1 MCAVWVGVYNAVQ
14 LGGAWFIMLFNWEG
28 VVAPVFY
35 LEEEALSLSLTPF
48 QAAHENKG
56 WQEKIHKVVKTSY
69 SPKVEFKIKIESQCW
84 VPLLSSLILFP
95 FVSSLIMTI
104 NKQ

>member
-48 QAAHENKG
+48 HESGKKLRFQLRAG
-56 WQEKIHKVVKTSY
+56 KS
-69 SPKVEFKIKIESQCW
+69 
-84 VPLLSSLILFP
+84 LLSLQVSHNMYQIQSVIKGHFFP
-95 FVSSLIMTI
+95 HLELC
-104 NKQ
+104 NC

>member
-1 MCAVWVGVYNAVQ
+1 MWCGGSGVPRCSVCAVWVGVYNAVQ

-56 WQEKIHKVVKTSY
+56 PPAPQTG
-69 SPKVEFKIKIESQCW
+69 PAD
-84 VPLLSSLILFP
+84 
-95 FVSSLIMTI
+95 
-104 NKQ
+104 

>member
-1 MCAVWVGVYNAVQ
+1 MLKEAAKGKKLDSGISLPPISFPSISILLSLLSSVGESGGRGGG
-14 LGGAWFIMLFNWEG
+14 LGG
-28 VVAPVFY
+28 VD
-35 LEEEALSLSLTPF
+35 
-48 QAAHENKG
+48 KG

>member
-1 MCAVWVGVYNAVQ
+1 MWCGGSGVPRCSVCAVWVGVYNAVQ

-56 WQEKIHKVVKTSY
+56 EAKSTVLPFQMSEGGNRLQSVSEGLQH
-69 SPKVEFKIKIESQCW
+69 CR
-84 VPLLSSLILFP
+84 IL
-95 FVSSLIMTI
+95 
-104 NKQ
+104 NR

>member
-35 LEEEALSLSLTPF
+35 LKEEAEPT
-48 QAAHENKG
+48 NNNVD
-56 WQEKIHKVVKTSY
+56 WI
-69 SPKVEFKIKIESQCW
+69 
-84 VPLLSSLILFP
+84 
-95 FVSSLIMTI
+95 
-104 NKQ
+104 

>member
-1 MCAVWVGVYNAVQ
+1 MWCGGSGVPRCSVCAVWVGVYNAVQ

-56 WQEKIHKVVKTSY
+56 EGWCTTGS
-69 SPKVEFKIKIESQCW
+69 CR
-84 VPLLSSLILFP
+84 
-95 FVSSLIMTI
+95 
-104 NKQ
+104 

>member
-1 MCAVWVGVYNAVQ
+1 MWCGGSGVPRCSVCAVWVGVYNAVQ

-56 WQEKIHKVVKTSY
+56 RDRIVTRIKAIIII
-69 SPKVEFKIKIESQCW
+69 VE
-84 VPLLSSLILFP
+84 VLI
-95 FVSSLIMTI
+95 V
-104 NKQ
+104 